1 MKISKL
7 FLTFSLV
14 LGVSITNVISAQ
26 TVILEEQETN
36 SQDSVYEQPQIQYP
50 FELQVVDSRDG
61 KQFKIKIED
70 PKLVEQRLKSIE
82 NIMPMVYNESVKKYL
97 DYFIIKRP
105 SFTKQMM
112 EDKEL
117 FFPIFE
123 KYLSQNN
130 MPEELK
136 YLSLLES
143 GLNPKVVS
151 RSKAVGLW
159 QFMTITGKEM
169 GLVINENVDER
180 MHIDKS
186 TDAACKYLKRL
197 HNMFDD
203 WDLALASYNT
213 GPGRIRRTIKSTGL
227 SNYWDLHPY
236 IHPDTRAYVPQF
248 IALAYLMNF
257 GNEHG
262 IYAENKKSFV
272 PVEEIYIDGY
282 LDLKTFASLSHIDL
296 SELKKHNPH
305 FKTDLLPET
314 IRGYEIAFPIE
325 KMSYFNENRIAI
337 LDSATKK
344 SNSFLIQ
351 NNSSDEAILASG
363 NTIEQSEDGTIII
376 GRRSNIV
383 VPDLEDSEEEN
394 DSYSKYKKVS
404 NSVKKT
410 HKVKRGEFLNKI
422 ASKYDVTMTDIKKW
436 NNKKSSKVL
445 AGERLVVYVKVT
457 KKVKTNS
464 LAAKTSSENIKGQIH
479 TVRQGDTLWN
489 ISQKYDGVTIED
501 IKRWNKMSG
510 NTVKVG
516 QKIKIKA

>member
-7 FLTFSLV
+7 LLTFSLV
-14 LGVSITNVISAQ
+14 FGISITNVITAQ
-26 TVILEEQETN
+26 TVILEEQEIN
-36 SQDSVYEQPQIQYP
+36 SQDSAFQQPQIQYP

-70 PKLVEQRLKSIE
+70 PKIVEQRLKSIE
-82 NIMPMVYNESVKKYL
+82 KIMPMVYNESVKKYL

-117 FFPIFE
+117 FFPVFE
-123 KYLSQNN
+123 KYLLQNN

-143 GLNPKVVS
+143 GLNPKIVS

-159 QFMTITGKEM
+159 QFMTVTGKEM

-180 MHIDKS
+180 MHIEKS

-197 HNMFDD
+197 YNMFED

-227 SNYWDLHPY
+227 SNYWDLHPH

-262 IYAENKKSFV
+262 IYAENTKSYV
-272 PVEEIYIDGY
+272 PVEKINIDGY
-282 LDLKTFASLSHIDL
+282 LDLKTFASLSRIDL
-296 SELKKHNPH
+296 SELKKQNPH
-305 FKTDLLPET
+305 FKTDILPET

-344 SNSFLIQ
+344 SNTISMP
-351 NNSSDEAILASG
+351 NTSSNEAILASG
-363 NTIEQSEDGTIII
+363 NSLEQSEDGTIII
-376 GRRSNIV
+376 GRRTNLV
-383 VPDLEDSEEEN
+383 VPESEDNEEES
-394 DSYSKYKKVS
+394 DTPTKYKKVT

-422 ASKYDVTMTDIKKW
+422 ADKYDVTMMDIKKW

-445 AGERLVVYVKVT
+445 VGEKLIVYVKVT
-457 KKVKTNS
+457 KKVNANS
-464 LAAKTSSENIKGQIH
+464 LAAKSSSENIKGQIH

-489 ISQKYDGVTIED
+489 ISQKYDGVTIDD
-501 IKRWNKMSG
+501 IKRWNKISG

>member
-14 LGVSITNVISAQ
+14 LGVSITNVIYAQ

-36 SQDSVYEQPQIQYP
+36 PQDSVYKQPQIQYP

-70 PKLVEQRLKSIE
+70 PKLIEQRLKSIE

-117 FFPIFE
+117 YFPIFE

-143 GLNPKVVS
+143 GLNPKIVS

-169 GLVINENVDER
+169 GLIINENVDER

-197 HNMFDD
+197 YNMFED

-272 PVEEIYIDGY
+272 PVEKIYIDGY

-394 DSYSKYKKVS
+394 DSYSKYKKVR

-445 AGERLVVYVKVT
+445 VGERLVVYVKVT
-457 KKVKTNS
+457 KKVKINS